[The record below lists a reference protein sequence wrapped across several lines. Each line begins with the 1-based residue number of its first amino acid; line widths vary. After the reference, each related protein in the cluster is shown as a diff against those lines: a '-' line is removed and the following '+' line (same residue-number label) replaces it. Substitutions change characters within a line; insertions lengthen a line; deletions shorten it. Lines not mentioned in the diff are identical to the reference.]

1 MISEGA
7 PVFHLIVCTCDV
19 WLRGS
24 LKKWNYIIIHSS
36 KEKMDMIKT
45 NSDIKTG
52 FFEPPN
58 ESNQSS

>member
-1 MISEGA
+1 MTTW
-7 PVFHLIVCTCDV
+7 FF
-19 WLRGS
+19 
-24 LKKWNYIIIHSS
+24 KKNEITSS
-36 KEKMDMIKT
+36 FTPRNKKMDMIKT